1 MREAGSRAGTPRS
14 ALTIEGHGTRN
25 HPVNGLARSC
35 VARRVSCAHSINALI
50 RVTLVLVTSEN
61 PENNGKIPLIILSLG
76 LRKNDKKEE
85 EEEGARGGCGGLRG
99 ISGTP
104 PVPVFGGRPGLKS

>member
-1 MREAGSRAGTPRS
+1 M
-14 ALTIEGHGTRN
+14 
-25 HPVNGLARSC
+25 NGLARSC

-76 LRKNDKKEE
+76 LRKNDKKKKE
-85 EEEGARGGCGGLRG
+85 EEEGARGGAWIKGY
-99 ISGTP
+99 
-104 PVPVFGGRPGLKS
+104 